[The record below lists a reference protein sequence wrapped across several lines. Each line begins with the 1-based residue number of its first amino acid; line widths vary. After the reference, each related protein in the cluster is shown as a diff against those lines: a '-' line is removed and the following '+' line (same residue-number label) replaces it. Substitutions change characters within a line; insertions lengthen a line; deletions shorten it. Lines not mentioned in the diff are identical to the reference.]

1 MLYKGPENTNSP
13 ALLLAAAP
21 TRQGTLGGLSS
32 LTPSWRSSCALPL
45 KKGFGQHHTKTCD
58 NGDNIIATTIAT
70 ILDVLKSGFVSLT

>member
-45 KKGFGQHHTKTCD
+45 KRALVKITQKHAKKR
-58 NGDNIIATTIAT
+58 DNIIATTIAT

>member
-45 KKGFGQHHTKTCD
+45 KKASVKIAQKLAKHRDKH
-58 NGDNIIATTIAT
+58 IATKHAT